1 MSKGRLTEELPD
13 YKELYKRPYEMVE
26 TDKMRKV
33 HQVKKALARLTRSGG
48 ATTQLQPTAELQKYF
63 CGFQLCRF
71 FKSSISK
78 FFHEIS
84 QSLN

>member
-1 MSKGRLTEELPD
+1 MSKGRLIEELPD

-48 ATTQLQPTAELQKYF
+48 ANYSAPTH
-63 CGFQLCRF
+63 C
-71 FKSSISK
+71 
-78 FFHEIS
+78 
-84 QSLN
+84 